1 MSIIPVQEIMLSHP
15 EHARAPHDP
24 AFESG
29 AAYAGKICPISEASI
44 PILDLGFRHG
54 DAAYDVVSI
63 SKGLIFRLDDHLER
77 FARSCAKFRLR
88 NPFDNHR
95 TSEILIELVKHAGT
109 KDAYIWW
116 CVTRGRLAA
125 GGRPYHADSYEN
137 QFYAYVVPYRFIA
150 DDSVRQRGM
159 RLQISSFIRIPERSV
174 DPTAKNFH
182 WLDLQLAH
190 FKACDGGFDLPVLC
204 DANGK
209 LTEAP
214 GANIFFIKDRVIY
227 TPDHGVL
234 EGVTRRTTME
244 LAAELG
250 LTVRVEAVDAEQL
263 KNADEAFLTST
274 AGGIM
279 PIDSVDE
286 TVLGGT
292 PGPGEL
298 TTQLHNLYWKKRWEG
313 WRGTKVDYT
322 QYSPA

>member
-1 MSIIPVQEIMLSHP
+1 MSIIPVHEIMLSHP

-29 AAYAGKICPISEASI
+29 AAYVGRICPLSDASI
-44 PILDLGFRHG
+44 PLLDLGFRHG
-54 DAAYDVVSI
+54 DAAYDVVSV

-77 FARSCAKFRLR
+77 FAHSCRKFRLR
-88 NPFDNHR
+88 NPFDNQR
-95 TSEILIELVKHAGT
+95 TSEILTELVRHAGT

-116 CVTRGRLAA
+116 CVTRGRLAHGA
-125 GGRPYHADSYEN
+125 GNYNTDAYEN

-159 RLQISSFIRIPERSV
+159 KLQVSESFIRIPERAV

-190 FKACDGGFDLPVLC
+190 FKARDEGFDLPVLC
-204 DANGK
+204 DANGN

-214 GANIFFIKDRVIY
+214 GANIFFIKDRVVY

-234 EGVTRRTTME
+234 EGITRRTTME
-244 LAAELG
+244 LATELG
-250 LTVRVEAVDAEQL
+250 LTVRVEAVNAEQL
-263 KNADEAFLTST
+263 KNADEAFVTST

-279 PIDSVDE
+279 PINSVDE
-286 TVLGGT
+286 KVLGGEA
-292 PGPGEL
+292 GPGEL
-298 TTQLHNLYWKKRWEG
+298 TTELHNLYWRKRWDG
-313 WRGTKVDYT
+313 WLGKKVDYN
-322 QYSPA
+322 Q